1 MNLFEFEGKAL
12 LKKVGIAVPK
22 SELLSI
28 NQPLKTNFKSDVVIK
43 AQVLSGK
50 RFKRGLVKIVAASD
64 AEKAAQELFD
74 KKEVDGEKIEKV
86 LVEEKVTGSEHFLS
100 VTYDTSTRGPVVL
113 YSQEG
118 GVEVETAK
126 EVVKQPLDLTDVK
139 INLPKLQL
147 TEIATKLYQLLL
159 QYDLRV
165 AEINPL
171 VETQDGFVAAD
182 SKIIV
187 DEDGLFR
194 QEEFKNYP
202 PRQLIGHSK
211 TEREIKASQIDETD
225 YRGSAGSVYYDLEG
239 DIAVLASGGG
249 ASVVAMDALLA
260 LGGKPANY
268 TEYSGNPPK
277 EKVEKLTLVALSKPH
292 LKGCWVVGGTANFT
306 DIFETLSGF
315 LDGLRKTTPKPNYPI
330 VIRRGG
336 PRDSE
341 AFAMLKE
348 AGEKEGYDFHIFGP
362 ETPMTETAKT
372 IVDLAYKKRIKN

>member
-1 MNLFEFEGKAL
+1 MNLYEFEAKLL
-12 LKKVGIAVPK
+12 LKKAGIAVPK
-22 SELLSI
+22 GELISP
-28 NQPLKTNFKSDVVIK
+28 NQPAKINFSGEVAVK

-50 RFKRGLVKIVAASD
+50 RFKRGLVKLVDSTEATAVV
-64 AEKAAQELFD
+64 EELLS
-74 KKEVDGEKIEKV
+74 KKNPPAGGDGEKIDKV
-86 LVEEKVTGSEHFLS
+86 LVEEKVEGKEHFLS
-100 VTYDTSTRGPVVL
+100 ITYDTSTRGPVVL
-113 YSQEG
+113 YSEQG
-118 GVEVETAK
+118 GVEVETVS
-126 EVVKQPLDLTDVK
+126 EVEKQPLDPGFK
-139 INLPKLQL
+139 INLPNSKLN
-147 TEIATKLYQLLL
+147 EVAAKLFELFN

-171 VETQDGFVAAD
+171 VETGSGFVAAD
-182 SKIIV
+182 AKIIV
-187 DEDGLFR
+187 DDDGLFR

-202 PRQLIGHSK
+202 GRQLIGHEK
-211 TEREIKASQIDETD
+211 TEREIEASKIDETD

-277 EKVEKLTLVALSKPH
+277 EKVQRLTEIALSKPA

-315 LDGLRKTTPKPNYPI
+315 LEGLRKVNPKPNYPI

-341 AFAMLKE
+341 AFEMLKQ
-348 AGEKEGYDFHIFGP
+348 AKEKEGWDFHIFGP
-362 ETPMTETAKT
+362 DTPMTETAKT
-372 IVDLAYKKRIKN
+372 MVELAHQK